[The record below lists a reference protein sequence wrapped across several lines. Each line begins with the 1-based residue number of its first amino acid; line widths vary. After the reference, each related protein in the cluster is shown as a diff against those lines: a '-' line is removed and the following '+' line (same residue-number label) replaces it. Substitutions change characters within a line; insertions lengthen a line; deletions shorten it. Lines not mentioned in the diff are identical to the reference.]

1 MVAEKEG
8 RYCTIMNMS
17 DPCLKKKAT
26 WKMCFYTF
34 SWYHPALEHL
44 IPLKCTICSIHYNA
58 FKAVVLNL
66 GCIFE
71 SPRELFKNMKAM
83 PYPQR
88 F

>member
-34 SWYHPALEHL
+34 NWYHPALEHI